1 MKKFLLP
8 CLFVLLHLRPLSAET
23 AKRAGELIS
32 ALIAED
38 TAAILRLSDGDLYYS
53 YKHPSAETFRI
64 RREYGKTYK
73 LLRVHE
79 FHRFPNG
86 ETIFAVRCDF
96 SGRQIDFMVHTQP
109 GTQFFCKVVDPGTIL
124 PIPTLEQLYTDFDYL
139 TEMIEKFSPR
149 NTPNRYLYQLDVSKK
164 LAEYRSRIPQV
175 HTLVD
180 YAALVEAAVQACKG
194 NHLWVAND
202 LIGYLENPE
211 QAQQEIV
218 SNGHLVTPAAI
229 PISYYLKTCQWR
241 LRPSRPGLPLL
252 YWQGNYYTRHDFAIG
267 PRCYPCGMRLTA
279 VNGRPVMEVLAQVQD
294 RLTDF
299 DWDRKFFFG
308 NYEEYGDDFYR
319 YLPEWQSKSFTLTF
333 DKAGKTETVILNPG
347 NSEKF
352 SIDKPKITA
361 GHIPPAVCYLPKPQL
376 LYIRIPEMQNSRL
389 NFYLS
394 RIREAAAEY
403 EIKAAVIDIRNNPG
417 GSDRAWTK
425 LLALLQTGKENTPL
439 ISAVNDNPDVIRFIA
454 RREFSKTDAALS
466 PEELEKVRREYQT
479 RPLAF
484 PGGESYL
491 ILEETYPPIS
501 QECLFQ
507 ESLPVYLLVQDVYS
521 SAGNLAALAKRSALI
536 TSVGFDNPRD
546 IGQGRASILFSLPY
560 SKLIVRTNVWTDFS
574 NCRTPED
581 TAHFRVEVPVEL
593 TPEQLVEYHNRE
605 VGNDLPAFLMTR
617 DPFMRKVLELITR
630 RR

>member
-8 CLFVLLHLRPLSAET
+8 CLFVLLHLMPLSAEMT
-23 AKRAGELIS
+23 KRAGELIS

-64 RREYGKTYK
+64 RRDYGKTYK

-86 ETIFAVRCDF
+86 ETIFVVRCDF

-109 GTQFFCKVVDPGTIL
+109 GTQFFRKVVDLGTVL
-124 PIPTLEQLYTDFDYL
+124 PNPTREQLYADFDYL

-180 YAALVEAAVQACKG
+180 YAALVETAVQACKG

-229 PISYYLKTCQWR
+229 PVSYYLKTCQWR
-241 LRPSRPGLPLL
+241 LRRHAPAYRYSTGREITIPGMISPSGSRR
-252 YWQGNYYTRHDFAIG
+252 Y
-267 PRCYPCGMRLTA
+267 PRGMRLTA
-279 VNGRPVMEVLAQVQD
+279 VNSRPVMEVLAQVQD
-294 RLTDF
+294 HLTDF
-299 DWDRKFFFG
+299 DWDRKLFFG

-319 YLPEWQSKSFTLTF
+319 YLPDWQSKSFTLTF
-333 DKAGKTETVILNPG
+333 DKAGKTETVVLNPD

-352 SIDKPKITA
+352 SIDKPKVTA
-361 GHIPPAVCYLPKPQL
+361 GHIPPAVCYLPEPQL

-394 RIREAAAEY
+394 RIREAAAEH
-403 EIKAAVIDIRNNPG
+403 EIRAAVIDIRNNPG
-417 GSDRAWTK
+417 GSDWAWTK
-425 LLALLQTGKENTPL
+425 PLALLQTGQENTPL
-439 ISAVNDNPDVIRFIA
+439 FSAVNDNPDVTRSSPVVNSPKPMQHFHRKNLKKSGGSIRPGH
-454 RREFSKTDAALS
+454 SLS
-466 PEELEKVRREYQT
+466 PAANLTSLSKK
-479 RPLAF
+479 
-484 PGGESYL
+484 
-491 ILEETYPPIS
+491 PIRQS
-501 QECLFQ
+501 AKSACSRSRFQ
-507 ESLPVYLLVQDVYS
+507 
-521 SAGNLAALAKRSALI
+521 
-536 TSVGFDNPRD
+536 
-546 IGQGRASILFSLPY
+546 SIY
-560 SKLIVRTNVWTDFS
+560 W
-574 NCRTPED
+574 CRTFTPPPEIWP
-581 TAHFRVEVPVEL
+581 RWRNVP
-593 TPEQLVEYHNRE
+593 P
-605 VGNDLPAFLMTR
+605 
-617 DPFMRKVLELITR
+617 
-630 RR
+630 